1 MKRPRQS
8 FTFEYKLRVIADE
21 VGNRKAGITGC
32 AEDKASD
39 ESDISDYDE
48 MESATALD
56 PVMDAHLIDLFNS
69 DTEDEDFN
77 GWNWYFSNILEMN
90 EVFVISSVLKEF

>member
-1 MKRPRQS
+1 MQ
-8 FTFEYKLRVIADE
+8 
-21 VGNRKAGITGC
+21 NR

-48 MESATALD
+48 MKSVTALD

-69 DTEDEDFN
+69 DTEDD
-77 GWNWYFSNILEMN
+77 
-90 EVFVISSVLKEF
+90 

>member
-1 MKRPRQS
+1 MKTTSITNS
-8 FTFEYKLRVIADE
+8 F
-21 VGNRKAGITGC
+21 RKAGITGC
-32 AEDKASD
+32 AEDRERDK
-39 ESDISDYDE
+39 SDISDYDE

-77 GWNWYFSNILEMN
+77 GF
-90 EVFVISSVLKEF
+90 

>member
-1 MKRPRQS
+1 MKTTS
-8 FTFEYKLRVIADE
+8 ITNGF
-21 VGNRKAGITGC
+21 RKAGITGC
-32 AEDKASD
+32 AEDNKASD

-48 MESATALD
+48 MESATVLD

-77 GWNWYFSNILEMN
+77 GFL
-90 EVFVISSVLKEF
+90 VF

>member
-1 MKRPRQS
+1 MPGLKRPRQS
-8 FTFEYKLRVIADE
+8 FTFEYKLRGIARADE
-21 VGNRKAGITGC
+21 IGNRA
-32 AEDKASD
+32 AASD
-39 ESDISDYDE
+39 KSDISDYDE

-77 GWNWYFSNILEMN
+77 GFL
-90 EVFVISSVLKEF
+90 VF